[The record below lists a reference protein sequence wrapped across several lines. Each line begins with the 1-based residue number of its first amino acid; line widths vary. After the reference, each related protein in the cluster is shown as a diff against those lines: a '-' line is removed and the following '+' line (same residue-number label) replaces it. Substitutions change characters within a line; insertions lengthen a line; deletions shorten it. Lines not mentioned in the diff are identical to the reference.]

1 MKSKLRPCGF
11 HNACRQLY
19 IDKLLYT
26 YRKITDKTNVQVIVY
41 QVSNTET
48 KRYPGRRRVGW
59 EGFDVFFFF
68 DFFFCLIVAGEGGYY
83 YGDCC
88 QVNLRYPFKGFGRRF
103 ISCITIITPSK
114 QPLEGKGGGL
124 NSPKTWLATGCK
136 KQRIFSPSSPQMT
149 RSLRNGLTRHNQKE
163 RM

>member
-1 MKSKLRPCGF
+1 MKSKLRPWGF

-59 EGFDVFFFF
+59 EEFDVFFFF
-68 DFFFCLIVAGEGGYY
+68 DFFFFVWLSRGKEGIIMVIV
-83 YGDCC
+83 
-88 QVNLRYPFKGFGRRF
+88 VK
-103 ISCITIITPSK
+103 
-114 QPLEGKGGGL
+114 
-124 NSPKTWLATGCK
+124 
-136 KQRIFSPSSPQMT
+136 
-149 RSLRNGLTRHNQKE
+149 
-163 RM
+163 